1 MNEING
7 EFGPNN
13 PRSLNIFIPQISDQ
27 TVVDDCIL
35 PLLQEAIAEGE
46 FLYPYYIA
54 PNQTEKASLVFG
66 YLFSA
71 CVREK
76 TFALALDGNNPVGF
90 EAYLRSPF
98 CDYFKNPNIYDGL
111 LTFVSK
117 SYRRKGVSTKLRKF
131 LLNTG
136 GFKRGDIFRFS
147 VKRDNAAGYLSVEKL
162 AKELNINMVET
173 GANYEGQVTHQLDI

>member
-1 MNEING
+1 MN
-7 EFGPNN
+7 
-13 PRSLNIFIPQISDQ
+13 LNIFIPETSDQ
-27 TVVDDCIL
+27 TVVEDSIL
-35 PLLQEAIAEGE
+35 PLLQEAIAEGL
-46 FLYPYYIA
+46 FVYPYYISSQ
-54 PNQTEKASLVFG
+54 QTDKASLVFS
-66 YLFSA
+66 YLFA
-71 CVREK
+71 QCVRNK
-76 TFALALDGNNPVGF
+76 TFALALDGDNPVGF

-98 CDYFKNPNIYDGL
+98 CDYFKTPNIYDGL

-147 VKRDNAAGYLSVEKL
+147 VKRDNVAGYLSVEKL

>member
-1 MNEING
+1 MN
-7 EFGPNN
+7 
-13 PRSLNIFIPQISDQ
+13 LNLFIPEVFDQ
-27 TVVDDCIL
+27 TVVNDSIL
-35 PLLQEAIAEGE
+35 PLLQEAIAEGL
-46 FLYPYYIA
+46 FVYPYYIS
-54 PNQTEKASLVFG
+54 PKQTDKASLVFS
-66 YLFSA
+66 YLFA
-71 CVREK
+71 RCVRDK

-98 CDYFKNPNIYDGL
+98 CDFFKTPNIYDGL

-117 SYRRKGVSTKLRKF
+117 SYRRKGISTKLRKF
-131 LLNTG
+131 LLKAG

-147 VKRDNAAGYLSVEKL
+147 VKRGNVGGYLSVEKL